1 MHKIQKLCAP
11 ADILGRGPSVCGCGV
26 PADGPAATGSVS
38 IHKRPL
44 ADGRT
49 QASASGLYRCQSPW
63 LCPVCAPRKA
73 LERQE
78 KIARAVAAAQ
88 DKGMLV
94 VAIALTAHHT
104 AHDSLSDVKTLIDGA
119 SHSARGGREWKD
131 IQRDHGIQGVIVGKE
146 STISRRH
153 GWHYHQHLLVIVD
166 PPEAVVDAV
175 VQSDGDENAALWKVA
190 HDAGQAVAD
199 RYAAAIRNAGG
210 WLSKE
215 HGTKIRVCDNPTIAG
230 EYAAKGSAAWET
242 AGGPT
247 KAKTRNDAG
256 QSLTP
261 WDLAELAY
269 AGDPW
274 AKQKW
279 AEYVEE
285 MPGTVSCRVSWQ
297 LAKKLGIEPEP
308 DTEGGGEEVTAE
320 ADYVVGYVE
329 VPTWKKWLHRN
340 LVSTFL
346 QRVELYDAADFDRAV
361 FETSA
366 DADRIDTWRARRAE
380 EARYARETA
389 RTAQE
394 AADAE
399 LAVKSRSLWAYRIAR
414 ELADSGSGGRRQIAE
429 AISRLPDYAVPP
441 DPEDVVAA
449 LAKIS
454 RLLDPANDDPQPLG
468 KFDNAARHAVVR

>member
-1 MHKIQKLCAP
+1 
-11 ADILGRGPSVCGCGV
+11 
-26 PADGPAATGSVS
+26 
-38 IHKRPL
+38 
-44 ADGRT
+44 
-49 QASASGLYRCQSPW
+49 
-63 LCPVCAPRKA
+63 
-73 LERQE
+73 
-78 KIARAVAAAQ
+78 
-88 DKGMLV
+88 MLV

-104 AHDSLSDVKTLIDGA
+104 AKDTLGDVKTLIDGA

-146 STISRRH
+146 ATISRKN

-175 VQSDGDENAALWKVA
+175 VQSDGDENAAIWKVA

-199 RYAAAIRNAGG
+199 RYAEMIRAAGG

-261 WDLAELAY
+261 WDLAELAFS
-269 AGDPW
+269 GDEW
-274 AKQKW
+274 ARKKW
-279 AEYVEE
+279 SEYVEE

-308 DTEGGGEEVTAE
+308 DTEGGEEVIAE
-320 ADYVVGYVE
+320 SDYVVGYVE
-329 VPTWKKWLHRN
+329 TPTWRRWMHLG

-346 QRVELYDAADFDRAV
+346 QRVELYPADDFDRAV
-361 FETSA
+361 FETEDEA
-366 DADRIDTWRARRAE
+366 TRIETWRERRAE
-380 EARYARETA
+380 EARHARETA

-399 LAVKSRSLWAYRIAR
+399 LAVKSRPLWAYRIAR